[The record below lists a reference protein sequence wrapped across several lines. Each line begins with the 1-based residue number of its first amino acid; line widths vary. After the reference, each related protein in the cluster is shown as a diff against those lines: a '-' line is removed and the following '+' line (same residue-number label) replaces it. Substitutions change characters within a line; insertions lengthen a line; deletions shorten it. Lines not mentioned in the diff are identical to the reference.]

1 MKTFFAVL
9 AVIIGIL
16 LAPMLL
22 SPTPDNQKGVA
33 VTGLPWQI
41 EVQPDGMSRVLDL
54 DLGRS
59 TLADAKTRFG
69 EGEVALVAAPGE
81 AESLEIYFDN
91 VMLGN
96 AILGKVIVT
105 AELPQAT
112 IAGMRQR
119 AVKTEYMQSSTK
131 KSILDDPD
139 VPVAYAAPIRGL
151 VFVPSVNLDEAMII
165 QRFGQPAERI
175 KAGETFEH
183 LLYPDRGLDIRLDT
197 KGKEVLQ
204 YVAPRD
210 FARLREPLKAKE
222 EKQ

>member
-1 MKTFFAVL
+1 
-9 AVIIGIL
+9 
-16 LAPMLL
+16 MLL
-22 SPTPDNQKGVA
+22 SPTPDNQKGEA

-41 EVQPDGMSRVLDL
+41 EVYPDGASQVFDL
-54 DLGRS
+54 KLGTS
-59 TLADAKTRFG
+59 TLANAKTRFG

-105 AELPQAT
+105 ADLPQAT

-119 AVKTEYMQSSTK
+119 TVKTEYMQSSTK

-139 VPVAYAAPIRGL
+139 VLVAYAAPIRGL

-197 KGKEVLQ
+197 NGKEVLQ